1 MQFIVDEQLTGNW
14 CSKKTSSQEGCME
27 EYVNEVELTK
37 SINEM
42 PDAVKCQMIQSILQE
57 LALEKR
63 MLSVDELGHYTGL
76 APQTIK
82 NQFYAGRFPIPP
94 KRLGRKL
101 LWDKKMVD
109 RYLDRLK
116 AMDS

>member
-1 MQFIVDEQLTGNW
+1 
-14 CSKKTSSQEGCME
+14 ME

-82 NQFYAGRFPIPP
+82 NQFYAGRFPTPP

>member
-1 MQFIVDEQLTGNW
+1 
-14 CSKKTSSQEGCME
+14 ME
-27 EYVNEVELTK
+27 EYVNEVELPK
-37 SINEM
+37 GVNEI
-42 PDAVKCQMIQSILQE
+42 PDAVKCQLIQSILQE
-57 LALEKR
+57 LAMGKR
-63 MLSVDELGHYTGL
+63 MLSVDELGHYIGL

-82 NQFYAGRFPIPP
+82 NQLYAGRFPIPP

>member
-1 MQFIVDEQLTGNW
+1 MKEHL
-14 CSKKTSSQEGCME
+14 S
-27 EYVNEVELTK
+27 EVEPAKGIGEL
-37 SINEM
+37 
-42 PDAVKCQMIQSILQE
+42 PDAVKYQMIDSILQE
-57 LALEKR
+57 LTKEKR
-63 MLSVDELGHYTGL
+63 MLSVEELAHYIGL

-109 RYLDRLK
+109 RYLDRLRV
-116 AMDS
+116 MDS